1 MIPEIYS
8 QNVAAF
14 VMDDKDTHPT
24 TIAKL
29 LRDAA
34 KWISINDVNVTG
46 ISLQYQDEM
55 GYYVLKVDYSEI
67 DMYKRSVKDESA

>member
-1 MIPEIYS
+1 MIPEVYT

-14 VMDDKDTHPT
+14 TQDDKDMHPT

-29 LRDAA
+29 LREAA

-55 GYYVLKVDYSEI
+55 GYYVLNVYYSQI
-67 DMYKRSVKDESA
+67 DMYGRIARSEVT